1 MQLPGSYVREHI
13 SLAYASTK
21 DSAQGRTVDTGHSVV
36 GAGTDL
42 AAAYVEWTRGRDANT
57 AYVITRHLA
66 PDAKSGET
74 FDVAARTPEDVL
86 ADILDRDRHDRS
98 ATAEQ
103 AHARELADSV
113 MTQID
118 RMADLIRDTNAGRLA
133 ATLDRLAAEGHLTPD
148 ERARLAADDAFGT
161 LERLLRTAELAGHH
175 PEKVLTAAVTARS
188 LDSATAPAQ
197 VLHYR
202 IAKRLEGRL
211 TPRIH
216 DSAADLIPHHLRDDA
231 AAATLGAADQQ
242 RAALLRAYADAADN
256 RRHELGART
265 AADPPAWALDALGPV
280 PTGDTGEAV
289 VARQEWEHRA
299 GWAAAYRE
307 LVGHTDEHDAL
318 GTAPGA
324 GRVEHRMLYRA
335 AHEALDLPEAGDE
348 EAGMTTGRLRCRAAA
363 YERERAWAPRWVEDE
378 LAATH
383 ERHQRLTA
391 DATVWDAHAAAP
403 DTTADDAAQL
413 RADAATARAEAAQL
427 AEQITDLERVDHA
440 WAQWYTDTAVTRDLA
455 ERSRHELRSR
465 GVDLDNPPD
474 RTTAAEWLDA
484 HHAAQ
489 ADEERYA
496 AITEDDILDDDL
508 TDSRARDDDHCA
520 ASTAGPPTRAVPD
533 IRETAVAE
541 PTEIADPAV
550 RRRVLT
556 LDESTQAVAKAQAAL
571 AEIAARREA
580 DAAREAEEEAA
591 RRDQLN
597 RWADDETTS
606 TDADDRGDEATTDT
620 AYADVP
626 TLER

>member
-1 MQLPGSYVREHI
+1 
-13 SLAYASTK
+13 
-21 DSAQGRTVDTGHSVV
+21 
-36 GAGTDL
+36 
-42 AAAYVEWTRGRDANT
+42 
-57 AYVITRHLA
+57 
-66 PDAKSGET
+66 
-74 FDVAARTPEDVL
+74 
-86 ADILDRDRHDRS
+86 
-98 ATAEQ
+98 
-103 AHARELADSV
+103 
-113 MTQID
+113 MTQVD

-133 ATLDRLAAEGHLTPD
+133 ATLDRLTAEGHLTPD

-175 PEKVLTAAVTARS
+175 PEQVLTAAVTART
-188 LDSATAPAQ
+188 LDSATSPAQ

-231 AAATLGAADQQ
+231 TAATRCPADQQ
-242 RAALLRAYADAADN
+242 RAALLHAYADAADN

-289 VARQEWEHRA
+289 IARQEWEHRA

-391 DATVWDAHAAAP
+391 DATVWDAHADAT

-413 RADAATARAEAAQL
+413 RADAAKAREEAAPL
-427 AEQITDLERVDHA
+427 AEQIADLERVDHA

-465 GVDLDNPPD
+465 GVDIDNAPD
-474 RTTAAEWLDA
+474 RATAAEWLDA

-496 AITEDDILDDDL
+496 AITGDDILDDDL
-508 TDSRARDDDHCA
+508 TASRAGGDDR
-520 ASTAGPPTRAVPD
+520 TRIDDSWPADTGVPD
-533 IRETAVAE
+533 IRQTAVAD
-541 PTEIADPAV
+541 PTETADPAV

-556 LDESTQAVAKAQAAL
+556 LVESAQAVAKAQAAL
-571 AEIAARREA
+571 VEIAARREV
-580 DAAREAEEEAA
+580 DAAREAEDEAA

-597 RWADDETTS
+597 RWAADEATPTV
-606 TDADDRGDEATTDT
+606 ADDRADEATTDT
-620 AYADVP
+620 AYADAPV
-626 TLER
+626 LER